1 MGAVLVLLSEVPTQ
15 CVTVL
20 HHGNSC

>member
-1 MGAVLVLLSEVPTQ
+1 MGAVLVLLSEVPTK

>member
-1 MGAVLVLLSEVPTQ
+1 MGAVLVLLSEVPTH

-20 HHGNSC
+20 HTTSGR